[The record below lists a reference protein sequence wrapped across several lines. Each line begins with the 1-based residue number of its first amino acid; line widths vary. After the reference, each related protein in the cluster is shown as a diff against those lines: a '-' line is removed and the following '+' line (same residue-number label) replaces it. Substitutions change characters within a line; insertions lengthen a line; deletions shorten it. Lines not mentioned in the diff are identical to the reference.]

1 MTDSHTP
8 APTGSPAMAIEPAE
22 VSSARMIAT
31 MAGIGI
37 ISGILLV
44 VSYVGTLPTIEANR
58 AAALERAIFEVVPG
72 ATSKTTFTVEGE
84 ILRPVKDGE
93 KPAVRY
99 YAAYND
105 AGDLLGVAVEAQ
117 GQGFAD
123 ILKILYGYSP
133 GCQCVIGMKVLESKE
148 TPGLGDKIEKDPV
161 FVSNFE
167 ALDLS
172 LGPDGDKPAN
182 PVVFAKPGKKIN
194 PWEIEGITGATIS
207 SKAVT
212 NIIYTSS
219 MTTVAI
225 LEHNLQVLKDG
236 NPSGQLDQQD

>member
-1 MTDSHTP
+1 MTVSQTP
-8 APTGSPAMAIEPAE
+8 APAGTPAMAIQPAE

-44 VSYVGTLPTIEANR
+44 VSYMGTLPTIEANR

-72 ATSKTTFTVEGE
+72 ATSKTTFTLEGE

-93 KPAVRY
+93 KPSERY

-105 AGDLLGVAVEAQ
+105 AGELLGVAVEAQ

-133 GCQCVIGMKVLESKE
+133 GCHCVIGMKVLESKE

-167 ALDLS
+167 ALDMS
-172 LGPDGDKPAN
+172 LGPDGDTPAN
-182 PVVFAKPGKKIN
+182 PVVFAKRGQKTQ

-212 NIIYTSS
+212 NIMYTNS
-219 MTTVAI
+219 MHTVAL

-236 NPSGQLDQQD
+236 NPSGQLDPQD

>member
-1 MTDSHTP
+1 MTESHTP
-8 APTGSPAMAIEPAE
+8 APTGTPALAIQPVE

-72 ATSKTTFTVEGE
+72 ATSKTTFTREGE

-93 KPAVRY
+93 KPSERY
-99 YAAYND
+99 YAAYHD
-105 AGDLLGVAVEAQ
+105 TGELAGVAVEAQ

-133 GCQCVIGMKVLESKE
+133 ACQCVIGMKVLESKE

-172 LGPDGDKPAN
+172 LGPDGDKPVN
-182 PVVFAKPGKKIN
+182 PVVFAKPGQKTQA
-194 PWEIEGITGATIS
+194 WEIEGITGATIS
-207 SKAVT
+207 SKAIT

-219 MTTVAI
+219 MHTVAI

-236 NPSGQLDQQD
+236 NPSRQLDQKD